1 VVLVVVAIAITIA
14 VYGVVGL
21 IVKMDDAGLLL
32 SQRRSPAAQ
41 RIGRGLVAGMPRLL
55 DVISVVGTVAMLWV
69 GGHILIVGTD
79 GLGWHGPHGLVHH
92 LEHAVHDGALG
103 WVVNTAV
110 SAVVGLVVGAVILA
124 VLHVV
129 PRRAGHGDSE
139 IG

>member
-79 GLGWHGPHGLVHH
+79 GLGWHGPHDLVHH